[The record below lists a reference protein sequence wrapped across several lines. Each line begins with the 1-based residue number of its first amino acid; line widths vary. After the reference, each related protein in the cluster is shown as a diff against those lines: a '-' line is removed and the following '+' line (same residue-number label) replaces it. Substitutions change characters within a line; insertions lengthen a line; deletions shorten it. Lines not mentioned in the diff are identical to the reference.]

1 MDHAASTDD
10 FIQKYRHLC
19 RQAERLA
26 EVKRWGEAR
35 KIAQDAIRL
44 NPTDHYAYCLYS
56 YLLTKS
62 DTSSGGLREALD
74 YAEKGIR
81 YRPEDE
87 WGYRLRSV
95 CLRQLGDIP
104 AAIEAAREAIRYDP
118 YEPKTHYVLGWA
130 LIEAQ
135 AYDEADAVGRH
146 LAQLSPEWSSSYYLL
161 ASISLKR
168 GRNAEAEAQFRRALE
183 LEPDAAYLLNDLA
196 VAVERQGRKAEA
208 VELYSLA
215 LKLSPESELYR
226 ENVRQGVVGQIEK
239 NPEILFPGIVFG
251 VGIALFFLGVR
262 FDKLSPGA
270 RLAFIGAGLAVGAIG
285 GYFLRER
292 TNRLKAAL
300 NPVAAAVYDESR
312 RKQQTH
318 ARREL
323 VKILKVCGVILGG
336 VASVIAWIALTQ
348 NRIGAGT
355 PIGALLILVATVYF
369 AIRVPSANSE
379 KKNVDK

>member
-10 FIQKYRHLC
+10 FIRKYRHLC

-135 AYDEADAVGRH
+135 AYDEAESVGRH
-146 LAQLSPEWSSSYYLL
+146 LAQLSPEWSSSFYLL

-215 LKLSPESELYR
+215 LKLSPESALYR

-239 NPEILFPGIVFG
+239 NPEVLYPAILFGF
-251 VGIALFFLGVR
+251 GIALLLIGIR
-262 FDKLSPGA
+262 LDRISPGA
-270 RLAFIGAGLAVGAIG
+270 RLSFIGAGLAVGAVG
-285 GYFLRER
+285 GYFLREK

-300 NPVAAAVYDESR
+300 NPVAAAVYAESR
-312 RKQQTH
+312 KNQQVRTRKE
-318 ARREL
+318 ALR
-323 VKILKVCGVILGG
+323 ILKLFGVIIGG
-336 VASVIAWIALTQ
+336 LTTLVAWIALTQ
-348 NRIGAGT
+348 NRIGVGT
-355 PIGALLILVATVYF
+355 LIGALLILFAIFFF
-369 AIRVPSANSE
+369 AIRFQAAEPE
-379 KKNVDK
+379 KKN